1 MADTSTPPT
10 ARSVVVRCVFCD
22 TPNRVDLA
30 RLASGPKCGNCG
42 RPIRLDRPIKTGE
55 DGFDQTI
62 GSAGAPVLVDCYAD
76 WCGPCRMMAPALD
89 DFAQRHAGEV
99 LVLKLDTDANPVLS
113 TRLGIRGIPT
123 LIAFEHGAERA
134 RHVGAADLATL
145 EKLTGLA

>member
-1 MADTSTPPT
+1 MADTSTSPA
-10 ARSVVVRCVFCD
+10 ARPVVVRCVFCN

-30 RLASGPKCGNCG
+30 RLAAGPKCGDCG
-42 RPIRLDRPIKTGE
+42 RPIRLDRPLKIGE

-89 DFAQRHAGEV
+89 DFARQYAGEV
-99 LVLKLDTDANPVLS
+99 LVLKLDTDASPHLS

-123 LIAFEHGAERA
+123 LIAYEHGKERG
-134 RHVGAADLATL
+134 RHVGVADLPTL
-145 EKLTGLA
+145 EKLVGRA